1 MSEVEQIQILPN
13 QAELN
18 PYNLGYEFEDYDLIS
33 MPHKTILNNIPDMEI
48 TITSTLVLIDNVYH
62 YQPSCT
68 NKLPVGRNL
77 ICFCNIYD
85 GDPEG
90 MFEIR
95 CRDGHNFYF
104 SELVFDIVDYNEGK
118 VMQIMTRKNVSS
130 LQYLSHDTLPK
141 EDKLE
146 IITWHASLQDSL
158 LYLPTKV
165 SMFYFRNREEE
176 LTCSCNQLK
185 KFC

>member
-1 MSEVEQIQILPN
+1 
-13 QAELN
+13 
-18 PYNLGYEFEDYDLIS
+18 
-33 MPHKTILNNIPDMEI
+33 
-48 TITSTLVLIDNVYH
+48 
-62 YQPSCT
+62 
-68 NKLPVGRNL
+68 
-77 ICFCNIYD
+77 
-85 GDPEG
+85 

-118 VMQIMTRKNVSS
+118 VMQVMTRKNVSS
-130 LQYLSHDTLPK
+130 LRYLSHDTLPK

-176 LTCSCNQLK
+176 LTCSCNRLK

>member
-13 QAELN
+13 QVKLN

-33 MPHKTILNNIPDMEI
+33 MPHMTILNDVPDMEI
-48 TITSTLVLIDNVYH
+48 TITGTPILIDNVYH

-77 ICFCNIYD
+77 ICFCEIYS

-90 MFEIR
+90 MLEVR
-95 CRDGHNFYF
+95 CRDAHTFYF
-104 SELVFDIVDYNEGK
+104 SEPTFDIVNYNEGT
-118 VMQIMTRKNVSS
+118 VMQVMMRKNVSS
-130 LQYLSHDTLPK
+130 LRYLSHYTLPK
-141 EDKLE
+141 ADKLE
-146 IITWHASLQDSL
+146 IVTWHTSFQDSL
-158 LYLPTKV
+158 LYLPKKV
-165 SMFYFRNREEE
+165 NMFYFRNREEE
-176 LTCSCNQLK
+176 LTCSCSRFE